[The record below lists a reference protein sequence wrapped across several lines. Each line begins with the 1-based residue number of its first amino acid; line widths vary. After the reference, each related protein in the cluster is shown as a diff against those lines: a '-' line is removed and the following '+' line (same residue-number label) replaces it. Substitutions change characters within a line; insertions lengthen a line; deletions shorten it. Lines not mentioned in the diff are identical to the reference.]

1 MRRKFNK
8 RQGTRFH
15 WQGRI
20 GCMAAGLVILTA
32 AAAWGQLP
40 TLAVGNS
47 APIQDAIGRP
57 FKGVAGR
64 PDISARVEI
73 RQIASGA
80 IVPANQEQGL
90 IDVNNPLMT
99 NACIGQGVI
108 EADSGMFSISFME
121 SELNHLHTYYV
132 RVFDWTTPAES
143 LYYIDSVPF
152 AGMASGTI
160 NPEFGVLKLVSTGEE
175 DVDTDGDGIPDAME
189 IDMGL
194 DPNTADTDG
203 DGYSDYFEVLYPDY
217 LDPNDEGDPRLVLY
231 IHPPVLMESD
241 PYTVSWETIPVPG
254 MEYILEYTDAL
265 PYEDLFTATV
275 TNVIATDTNL
285 VVPVDEWI
293 QLDDIFKGFFRVTIP
308 YSMP

>member
-1 MRRKFNK
+1 MRRTFKC
-8 RQGTRFH
+8 GHVGRF
-15 WQGRI
+15 RRRLI
-20 GCMAAGLVILTA
+20 PGCGLAGLVIVIAVA
-32 AAAWGQLP
+32 AQAQEPVLV
-40 TLAVGNS
+40 VGN
-47 APIQDAIGRP
+47 AMAVNDPLGRP
-57 FKGVAGR
+57 FRGINGS
-64 PDISARVEI
+64 PELSARVEI
-73 RQIASGA
+73 RATFGGGILSPTNEEARLDS
-80 IVPANQEQGL
+80 L
-90 IDVNNPLMT
+90 NPLMRVSY
-99 NACIGQGVI
+99 IGHDVPI
-108 EADSGMFSISFME
+108 ADSGLFSETFASN
-121 SELNHLHTYYV
+121 ELHSATSYYA
-132 RVFDWTTPAES
+132 RVFDWTSRDTS
-143 LYYIDSVPF
+143 IYYADTLPF